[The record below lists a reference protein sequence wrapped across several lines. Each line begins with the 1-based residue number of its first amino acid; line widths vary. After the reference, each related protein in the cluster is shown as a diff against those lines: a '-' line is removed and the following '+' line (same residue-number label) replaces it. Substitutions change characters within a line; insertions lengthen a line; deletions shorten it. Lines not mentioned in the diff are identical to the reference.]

1 MTVNLS
7 AFAGAGA
14 QLFDNNGDPLSGGLI
29 YTYEAGTTTPWAT
42 YTSEAGTTPNANPI
56 VLDSAGRT
64 PAEIWL
70 DAGYA
75 YKFVVRNSAGVLIGT
90 YDDVPG
96 IGDASVTGGVS
107 WDDITNKPTTIAGF
121 GITDAYTKAQSD
133 AKFAPINNP
142 TFTGTARVPDNCAVN
157 TNHVIGY
164 RDCPQNSQTASYE
177 LKLCDA
183 GKHLYMNGTSLT
195 LTIPANSAVAFPIGT
210 IMGIINGNVSSLS
223 VAITTDTLTLA
234 NGTSTG
240 TRTLAQNAM
249 AVLVKTGSTNWIITG
264 AGVS

>member
-14 QLFDNNGDPLSGGLI
+14 QFFDNNGDPLSGGLV
-29 YTYEAGTTTPWAT
+29 YSYDAGTTTPRAT
-42 YTSEAGTTPNANPI
+42 YTSSTGGTANSNPI

-70 DAGYA
+70 TEGYA
-75 YKFVVRNSAGVLIGT
+75 YKFIVRTSAGVLIGT
-90 YDDVPG
+90 YDNIPAIIDP
-96 IGDASVTGGVS
+96 AVTGINWS
-107 WDDITNKPTTIAGF
+107 NITNTPTTLAGY
-121 GITDAYTKAQSD
+121 GITDAYTKAQTD
-133 AKFAPINNP
+133 ATFAPIASP
-142 TFTGTARVPDNCAVN
+142 TFTGQAKVPDNCTPNV
-157 TNHVIGY
+157 NHVIGY

-183 GKHLYMNGTSLT
+183 GKHIYMNGTSIT
-195 LTIPANSAVAFPIGT
+195 LTIPANSAAAFPIGT
-210 IMGIINGNVSSLS
+210 IIGVVNGNATSLS

-234 NGTSTG
+234 NSTSTG

-249 AVLVKTGSTNWIITG
+249 AVLLKVGSTNWIING
-264 AGVS
+264 PGVS